1 MPDGADLLWLANDPL
16 VAVDID
22 TLAVAQTIDI
32 PNYVHG
38 VSIDFNGNVWGP
50 AIYNNEAYRVDPQSG
65 QVDTVTGLNF
75 PYTYSDMTGH
85 ALSTAGGGGIPQN

>member
-1 MPDGADLLWLANDPL
+1 MPDGGDLIWLANDPL

-22 TLAVAQTIDI
+22 TLAVMQTIDL

-50 AIYNNEAYRVDPQSG
+50 AINNNEAYRVDPVTLQI
-65 QVDTVTGLNF
+65 DTVTGLNY
-75 PYTYSDMTGH
+75 PYTYSDMTGFG
-85 ALSTAGGGGIPQN
+85 LSQVGGPSG